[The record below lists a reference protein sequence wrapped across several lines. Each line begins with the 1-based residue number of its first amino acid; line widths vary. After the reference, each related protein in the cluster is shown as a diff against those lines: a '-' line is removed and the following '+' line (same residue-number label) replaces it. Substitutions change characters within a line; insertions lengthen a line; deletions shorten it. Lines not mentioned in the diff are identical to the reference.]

1 MLELS
6 SLYAEVCGTI
16 YGALSYPCDF
26 FREREPEFIG
36 GDVDLRINIYR
47 NQSTNNSATNNVKIN
62 ANGAENGVNVPTTK
76 EQEQV
81 KKLLDVIAQNPS
93 ATQAYYAERIGV
105 SKRTVSRIFVSLQEK
120 SILVQTGTKR
130 KSNWVIKK

>member
-47 NQSTNNSATNNVKIN
+47 NQSTNNSATNNAKIN

-81 KKLLDVIAQNPS
+81 KNLLDVIAQNPS

>member
-1 MLELS
+1 MNLIEHWGSGIPRIIGKVKAAGL
-6 SLYAEVCGTI
+6 
-16 YGALSYPCDF
+16 
-26 FREREPEFIG
+26 REPEFIG

-47 NQSTNNSATNNVKIN
+47 NQNAANNATINAKIN
-62 ANGAENGVNVPTTK
+62 ANGAKNGVNAPTTK

-81 KKLLDVIAQNPS
+81 KNLLDVIAQNPS